1 MDNLYT
7 CLHVLIRQ
15 KFYVGE
21 LPVEYFIDLE
31 INDAQEEFLSTT
43 LRKSTTAIYLL
54 EGRKYKY
61 KCLVK

>member
-7 CLHVLIRQ
+7 CLYVLIRQ

-43 LRKSTTAIYLL
+43 LKKSTTAIYLL
-54 EGRKYKY
+54 EGKKY